1 MKSCNYCG
9 RENADDA
16 ICCRECGT
24 REFKNPASE
33 ASEPV
38 EPMGTAPEP
47 AEPEVGTSHLPKVCD
62 YCGRENL
69 SEAVYCRECGTAL
82 KSPVNKKLK
91 APEIPPRI
99 TASDPVRWK
108 FKELTAA
115 EKKLD
120 LVTLLTCRTLV
131 EADVI
136 VGQLASG
143 GVDAFIPDEFL
154 AQAMSWNLNAFGYVR
169 VQVSPGDYERAKT
182 LLLAMST
189 NAELGA
195 PPNSGPAT
203 PPR

>member
-1 MKSCNYCG
+1 MKSCDYCG

-38 EPMGTAPEP
+38 EPLGTAPEP
-47 AEPEVGTSHLPKVCD
+47 AEPEVDASHLPKVCD

-82 KSPVNKKLK
+82 KSPADKKPK

-108 FKELTAA
+108 F
-115 EKKLD
+115 
-120 LVTLLTCRTLV
+120 
-131 EADVI
+131 
-136 VGQLASG
+136 
-143 GVDAFIPDEFL
+143 
-154 AQAMSWNLNAFGYVR
+154 
-169 VQVSPGDYERAKT
+169 
-182 LLLAMST
+182 
-189 NAELGA
+189 
-195 PPNSGPAT
+195 
-203 PPR
+203 